1 MLEFIEWLCSVMEET
16 LYLKKNN
23 GRYSVSIDK
32 ENWQPLD
39 KGVAKML
46 KERLKI
52 ETIHED
58 REENWDGYSL

>member
-1 MLEFIEWLCSVMEET
+1 MLEFIEWLCSNMDEK

-23 GRYSVSIDK
+23 GRYSVSINKTD
-32 ENWQPLD
+32 WFPLD

-52 ETIHED
+52 EVI
-58 REENWDGYSL
+58 EEKQNETWL

>member
-1 MLEFIEWLCSVMEET
+1 MLEFIEWLCSNIDET

-23 GRYSVSIDK
+23 GRYSVSINK
-32 ENWQPLD
+32 QNWFPLD

-52 ETIHED
+52 EVI
-58 REENWDGYSL
+58 EESYNETWV

>member
-1 MLEFIEWLCSVMEET
+1 MLEFIEWLCSNIDEK

-32 ENWQPLD
+32 VDWFPLD

-52 ETIHED
+52 EVI
-58 REENWDGYSL
+58 EERNNDYYL

>member
-58 REENWDGYSL
+58 REENNS

>member
-1 MLEFIEWLCSVMEET
+1 MLEFIEWLCSNIDET
-16 LYLKKNN
+16 LYLKKDN

-32 ENWQPLD
+32 KNWFPLD

-52 ETIHED
+52 EVV
-58 REENWDGYSL
+58 EEKYNEYNL

>member
-1 MLEFIEWLCSVMEET
+1 MLEFIEWLCSNIDEK

-32 ENWQPLD
+32 VDWFPLD

-52 ETIHED
+52 EVI
-58 REENWDGYSL
+58 EEKNNDYYL

>member
-1 MLEFIEWLCSVMEET
+1 MLEFIEWLCSQIDET
-16 LYLKKNN
+16 LYLRKDN

-32 ENWQPLD
+32 KNWQPLD

-52 ETIHED
+52 EIV
-58 REENWDGYSL
+58 EEKW

>member
-1 MLEFIEWLCSVMEET
+1 MLEFIEWLCENISET
-16 LYLKKNN
+16 LYLRKDS

-52 ETIHED
+52 EIV
-58 REENWDGYSL
+58 EENW

>member
-1 MLEFIEWLCSVMEET
+1 MLEFIEWLCANINET
-16 LYLKKNN
+16 LYLRKDC

-32 ENWQPLD
+32 KNWQPLD

-52 ETIHED
+52 EIV
-58 REENWDGYSL
+58 EEKW

>member
-1 MLEFIEWLCSVMEET
+1 MLEFIEWLCKNIEET

-32 ENWQPLD
+32 TNWFPLD

-52 ETIHED
+52 EIV
-58 REENWDGYSL
+58 EERW

>member
-1 MLEFIEWLCSVMEET
+1 MLEFIEWLCANIIET
-16 LYLKKNN
+16 LYLRKDN

-32 ENWQPLD
+32 KNWQPLD

-52 ETIHED
+52 EIV
-58 REENWDGYSL
+58 EEKTNETWL

>member
-1 MLEFIEWLCSVMEET
+1 MLEFIEWLCSNIDEK

-32 ENWQPLD
+32 IDWFPLD

-52 ETIHED
+52 EVI
-58 REENWDGYSL
+58 EERNNDYYL

>member
-1 MLEFIEWLCSVMEET
+1 MLEFIEWLCENISET

-23 GRYSVSIDK
+23 GRYSVSINKKD
-32 ENWQPLD
+32 WFPLD

-52 ETIHED
+52 EIV
-58 REENWDGYSL
+58 EEKW